1 MKVTQVSRR
10 RALGLLTGSAAALTA
25 KRAAAA
31 DTAPLTFA
39 PGPYKA
45 AAESFRQYVV
55 PDWFRDAKFG
65 IWAHWGP
72 QCVPAHGDW
81 YAHRMY
87 EEGSRA
93 YKSHLAEYGHPS
105 KFGYKDIVKLWTAD
119 KLDPNYL
126 LGLYKKAGA
135 RYFTSMGVH
144 HDNFDLW
151 NSKYQPR
158 WNAVATGPK
167 KDIVGQ
173 FQQAAQFHGLKF
185 GVSDHLWFSYKFLA
199 ISKAFDR
206 EGTLTGVPYDG
217 NDPRYEDLYHDP
229 GAVKLAFEKPVVSE
243 EGISE
248 AWKQRYFL
256 RIKDMLTRYQPD
268 LWYTDGPLSFG
279 KAGLTLLA
287 HHYNM
292 SAAKNGGK
300 ADVVYTGKNPPF
312 AAGRN
317 YTCDAGGCVLDL
329 ERGVAAGIMPDPWQ
343 TDTCIGGWFYDR
355 DVTYKTPKIVIDMLV
370 DIVSR
375 NGNLMLNF
383 PLTNSGE
390 LDAAEMKILGEIT
403 AWMEVNSEA
412 IHGTR
417 PWKIFGAGP
426 STQAA
431 GGEMNERN
439 RKPMTAGDVRFT
451 AKKNAVYA
459 FVMGWPEKETLLAPL
474 GTVGPQ
480 APGKIV
486 NVELLG
492 HEGRI
497 SWAQEAGG
505 LRVQMPAEKP
515 CDHAV
520 AIKATLG

>member
-1 MKVTQVSRR
+1 MKITRR
-10 RALGLLTGSAAALTA
+10 SAVGLLAGSAGALTGR
-25 KRAAAA
+25 RAAAEPA
-31 DTAPLTFA
+31 LAIA
-39 PGPYKA
+39 PGPYQPS
-45 AAESFRQYVV
+45 AESFRQYVV
-55 PDWFRDAKFG
+55 PDWYRDAKFG

-87 EEGSRA
+87 EEGSRV
-93 YKSHLAEYGHPS
+93 YKSHLEEYGHPS
-105 KFGYKDIVKLWTAD
+105 KAGYKDIVKLWKAD
-119 KLDPNYL
+119 RLDPNYL
-126 LGLYKKAGA
+126 LGMYKKAGA

-158 WNAVATGPK
+158 WNAVATGPG

-173 FQQAAQFHGLKF
+173 FQKAAQYHGLKF

-199 ISKAFDR
+199 ISKASDK
-206 EGTLTGVPYDG
+206 EGPLKGVPYDG
-217 NDPRYEDLYHDP
+217 NDPRYFDLYHDQD
-229 GAVKLAFEKPVVSE
+229 ATKLAYEKPVVSE

-248 AWKQRYFL
+248 AWKEQYFL
-256 RIKDMLTRYQPD
+256 RIRDLLTQYQPD

-279 KAGLTLLA
+279 KVGLSLLA

-292 SAAKNGGK
+292 SAAKRGGK

-312 AAGRN
+312 AAGLD

-329 ERGVAAGIMPDPWQ
+329 ERGVAAGIMPQPWQ

-375 NGNLMLNF
+375 NGNLLLNF

-390 LDAAEMKILGEIT
+390 LDSEEMKILSEIT
-403 AWMEVNSEA
+403 AWMGVNSEA

-426 STQAA
+426 AIQTT
-431 GGEMNERN
+431 GGPMNERN
-439 RKPMTAGDVRFT
+439 RKPMTAADLRFT
-451 AKKNAVYA
+451 AKGNTVYA
-459 FVMGWPEKETLLAPL
+459 FSMGWPEKEALLAPL
-474 GTVGPQ
+474 GTASPQ

-492 HEGRI
+492 HKERI
-497 SWAQEAGG
+497 SWTQESGG
-505 LRVQMPAEKP
+505 LKIQLPGEKP

-520 AIKATLG
+520 AFKVTRG

>member
-1 MKVTQVSRR
+1 MNINRR
-10 RALGLLTGSAAALTA
+10 KAVALMAGAPALLGR
-25 KRAAAA
+25 RAAAQA
-31 DTAPLTFA
+31 SDLQIA
-39 PGPYKA
+39 PGPFQPSG
-45 AAESFRQYVV
+45 ESFRQYQV

-81 YAHRMY
+81 YANHMY
-87 EEGSRA
+87 DEGTRV

-105 KFGYKDIVKLWTAD
+105 KFGYKDVVKLWKAD
-119 KLDPNYL
+119 KLDTDYL

-135 RYFTSMGVH
+135 KYFTCMGVH

-167 KDIVGQ
+167 KDIVGL
-173 FQQAAQFHGLKF
+173 FQKSAQKQGLKF

-199 ISKAFDR
+199 ISKRADK
-206 EGTLTGVPYDG
+206 EGPMKGVPYDG
-217 NDPRYEDLYHDP
+217 NDPAYEDLYHDP
-229 GAVKLAFEKPVVSE
+229 FAAKIAYERPTVSE

-248 AWKQRYFL
+248 DWKRQYFL
-256 RIKDMLTRYQPD
+256 RIRDMLTQYQPD

-279 KAGLTLLA
+279 KVGLSLLA

-292 SAAKNGGK
+292 SANKHGGRP
-300 ADVVYTGKNPPF
+300 DVVYTGKNPPF
-312 AAGRN
+312 AKGLD
-317 YTCDAGGCVLDL
+317 YTCDAGGCILDL

-343 TDTCIGGWFYDR
+343 TDTCIGGWFYDTS
-355 DVTYKTPKIVIDMLV
+355 VTYKTPKIVIDMLV

-383 PLTNSGE
+383 PLPNSGE
-390 LDAAEMKILGEIT
+390 LDPAELKILSEIT
-403 AWMEVNSEA
+403 AWMDVNGEA

-417 PWKIFGAGP
+417 PWKIFGSGP
-426 STQAA
+426 STVVT
-431 GGEMNERN
+431 GGPMNERN
-439 RKPMTAGDVRFT
+439 RKPMTAEDVRFT
-451 AKKNAVYA
+451 TKGKALYA
-459 FVMGWPEKETLLAPL
+459 FVMGWPEKEVLLGAL
-474 GTVGPQ
+474 GTASAQ
-480 APGKIV
+480 APGKVV

-492 HEGRI
+492 HKGRVQ
-497 SWAQEAGG
+497 WAQEPGG
-505 LRVQMPAEKP
+505 LRVQLPADKP

-520 AIKATLG
+520 ALKATLS